1 LTTKLVKI
9 WIETINCGPAPLNT
23 CPVKFRKNE
32 RCGFIGVSW
41 KWSPAYL
48 TGVGSANRTG
58 VENWLIFS
66 LLDLL
71 NYLNQLRENAEK
83 NAQDNMQ
90 QIEFINKNNFRKL
103 NR

>member
-1 LTTKLVKI
+1 MEMEPRVFNRGRFGKSY
-9 WIETINCGPAPLNT
+9 WA
-23 CPVKFRKNE
+23 CP
-32 RCGFIGVSW
+32 
-41 KWSPAYL
+41 
-48 TGVGSANRTG
+48 VGSANRMG

-71 NYLNQLRENAEK
+71 NYLNQLRDNAEK

-90 QIEFINKNNFRKL
+90 KIEFINKNNFRKL